1 MSRYVFRSLSPGTE
15 YYIFLDSVDKD
26 GWYLTMTKRPITA
39 STLTVEEAKTTTQ
52 RTVGYRGRGGVDE
65 EGGRKRGDRT
75 TSTQTTPKMV
85 TEIGRK
91 ESQRGHYE
99 GRGRGTTRTSTRTPE
114 GGIGERV
121 GKGAMVTETLKTT
134 QRPDVSRR
142 QTPYGR
148 RGAPTTRI
156 PRERSGPITTRTLR
170 TTQRPDVVR
179 RQTPYGRRGTR
190 TTRIPRERSGP
201 ITTKTLRTTQ
211 RPDVVRR
218 KTFYGRR
225 GSRTRIPTEIE
236 RKRRH
241 WRVDERRRVIR
252 RRTRVTRVPVRPTRP
267 HIFPTTEKRAKP
279 SQHETTT
286 SKATRT
292 DNLPANQNSK
302 VTTAFH
308 GTTADSDVFAEGKL
322 GNKSE
327 TDFSN
332 STDQSKDIHLGN
344 VQNRMVWWV
353 FVTTG
358 AGVGLFLALTLI
370 TVFTHRANR
379 TCKPSG
385 YPHM

>member
-1 MSRYVFRSLSPGTE
+1 
-15 YYIFLDSVDKD
+15 
-26 GWYLTMTKRPITA
+26 MTKRPITA

-65 EGGRKRGDRT
+65 EGGRRRGDRT
-75 TSTQTTPKMV
+75 TSTQTTPRMV

-91 ESQRGHYE
+91 ESQRGRYE
-99 GRGRGTTRTSTRTPE
+99 GRGRGTTRRSTRTPE
-114 GGIGERV
+114 GGIRERV
-121 GKGAMVTETLKTT
+121 GKGAMVTETSKTI
-134 QRPDVSRR
+134 QRPDVGRR

-148 RGAPTTRI
+148 RSA
-156 PRERSGPITTRTLR
+156 
-170 TTQRPDVVR
+170 
-179 RQTPYGRRGTR
+179 R

-211 RPDVVRR
+211 RPDVGRR
-218 KTFYGRR
+218 QTPYGRR

-252 RRTRVTRVPVRPTRP
+252 RRTRATRVPVRPTRP
-267 HIFPTTEKRAKP
+267 HVFPTTEKRAKP

-322 GNKSE
+322 GNKTG

-370 TVFTHRANR
+370 TVFTHRGNR